1 MTWFTKKNAVKKE
14 LQGKSNRH
22 KFSDT
27 RFLEH
32 KFFAMSSKT
41 RLASPKVSTLPDK
54 QKEEREGWL
63 QILPAFFYLQD
74 DLITR
79 ANI

>member
-41 RLASPKVSTLPDK
+41 RLASLKVSTLPDK
-54 QKEEREGWL
+54 QKEERERERGSCKSCWCSF
-63 QILPAFFYLQD
+63 ICKM
-74 DLITR
+74 T
-79 ANI
+79 

>member
-14 LQGKSNRH
+14 LQGKSKGH

-27 RFLEH
+27 GSSSTI
-32 KFFAMSSKT
+32 FFAMSSKT

-54 QKEEREGWL
+54 QEEERGRGV
-63 QILPAFFYLQD
+63 A
-74 DLITR
+74 
-79 ANI
+79 ANLAGVLLFAK

>member
-1 MTWFTKKNAVKKE
+1 MTWFTKKNAVKKNSKE
-14 LQGKSNRH
+14 SQIDT

-32 KFFAMSSKT
+32 IFFAMFSKT

-54 QKEEREGWL
+54 QEEERGRGV
-63 QILPAFFYLQD
+63 A
-74 DLITR
+74 
-79 ANI
+79 ANLAGVLLFAK

>member
-41 RLASPKVSTLPDK
+41 RLASLKVSTLPDK
-54 QKEEREGWL
+54 
-63 QILPAFFYLQD
+63 
-74 DLITR
+74 
-79 ANI
+79 